1 MATNRYSSGEDNPNK
16 WVYIK
21 VKRRKSTY
29 FLHIDLSETIQ
40 EVKAKLQDL
49 VEKEP
54 KDMKLYREGTELT
67 DSTTLAEAK
76 AENGDTI
83 AMAFALPG
91 EQGKFEEMDITPHD
105 AELNA

>member
-1 MATNRYSSGEDNPNK
+1 MATEGYTGEDSTNK

-21 VKRRKSTY
+21 VKRRKST
-29 FLHIDLSETIQ
+29 FFVHIDLSETIS
-40 EVKAKLQDL
+40 EVKAKLQEL

-54 KDMKLYREGTELT
+54 KEIKLYKDGTELP
-67 DSTTLAEAK
+67 DSSTLAESK

-91 EQGKFEEMDITPHD
+91 ETGKFEEPDITPHD
-105 AELNA
+105 ADLGN

>member
-1 MATNRYSSGEDNPNK
+1 MQATNRYSSGEDNPNK

-49 VEKEP
+49 IEKVP
-54 KDMKLYREGTELT
+54 YRPRTASCCMKGC
-67 DSTTLAEAK
+67 
-76 AENGDTI
+76 I
-83 AMAFALPG
+83 AR
-91 EQGKFEEMDITPHD
+91 
-105 AELNA
+105 